1 MNKRIL
7 NLENKYLNYIQVQDK
22 LTQLKYENNKDNLK
36 KYLRKKKIFTRNEY
50 LKEFNNYKGWIKLNN
65 FML

>member
-1 MNKRIL
+1 MNKLIL